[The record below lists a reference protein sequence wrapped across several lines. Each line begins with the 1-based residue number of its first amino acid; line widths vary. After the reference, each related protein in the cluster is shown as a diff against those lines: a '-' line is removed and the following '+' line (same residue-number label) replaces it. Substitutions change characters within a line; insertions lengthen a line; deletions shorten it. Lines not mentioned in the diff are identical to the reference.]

1 MQDSI
6 YIKSTYGTTWPNGG
20 TESGQLRV
28 AIIGGGIVG
37 VAAALGLLRRNM
49 AVRLYEQADSFREIG
64 AGVAFT
70 TNAQTCMALLSPDIL
85 AAMKAVSTKNE
96 SPYYTYVDGYRCGP
110 NQTDDDDDLSETQL
124 YQLHAGTTGF
134 DACHRAHFL
143 DEMVKHVPEDMVE
156 FGKRFDTYTFDEK
169 LEEFTLRFEDGST
182 ATTDVVIGCD
192 GIKSRVRQILLG
204 EDNPASYPSFA
215 HQVAFR
221 GLVSMERAVA
231 ALGKDKAHNQ
241 CMHTGRDAHLLTFP
255 VAQHTLMNVVAFA
268 PAPEGWPHERMV
280 APATGDEVRAFFSG
294 WRPAVRAITN
304 LLLGLEDSRLDKWA
318 IFDTYDHPAPTYASG
333 GVCIAG
339 DAAHATSPHHGAGAG
354 MGIED
359 ALALATA
366 LELTLETMQGDGSR
380 SKSAT
385 VAAALAA
392 YDAVRR
398 ERTQWLVRSSREV
411 SKTYE
416 WANPDC
422 GADPEKC
429 LRDIEWR
436 AHKIWHFDIEGMLA
450 EAKTAFRRFLSAAI
464 ANIRSRSV
472 LLKAVSEILVRFD
485 RYGSDG
491 PIGYGVFGFGPTALA
506 LIRYGRGRKKAYLD
520 RSQSG
525 FGLVEISRPIQ

>member
-1 MQDSI
+1 MQENTNINGAHDGNSDS
-6 YIKSTYGTTWPNGG
+6 NGVTG
-20 TESGQLRV
+20 SCQLRV

-37 VAAALGLLRRNM
+37 VAMALGLLRRNM
-49 AVRLYEQADSFREIG
+49 AVRLYEQAGNFREIG

-110 NQTDDDDDLSETQL
+110 DQTDDDNDMRETQL

-143 DEMVKHVPEDMVE
+143 DEMVKHMPEGVVA
-156 FGKRFDTYTFDEK
+156 FRKRFETYAFDED

-182 ATTDVVIGCD
+182 ATADVVIGCD
-192 GIKSRVRQILLG
+192 GIKSRVRQVLLG
-204 EDNPASYPSFA
+204 EDNPASYPGFA

-231 ALGKDKAHNQ
+231 TLGKDKAHNQ
-241 CMHTGRDAHLLTFP
+241 CMHTGPGAHLLNFP

-268 PAPEGWPHERMV
+268 PAPGDWVHERMV
-280 APATGDEVRAFFSG
+280 APAGEDELPAAFAG
-294 WRPAVRAITN
+294 WRPAVRAIVG
-304 LLLGLEDSRLDKWA
+304 LLQELEEGRLDKWA
-318 IFDTYDHPAPTYASG
+318 IFDTYEHPAPTYASG

-359 ALALATA
+359 ALALATVLDLA
-366 LELTLETMQGDGSR
+366 AKTMQGGDGSKTKR
-380 SKSAT
+380 AT

-411 SKTYE
+411 SKTQQVGCQVLSHQPQDGISE
-416 WANPDC
+416 VIIV
-422 GADPEKC
+422 KC
-429 LRDIEWR
+429 PV
-436 AHKIWHFDIEGMLA
+436 EG
-450 EAKTAFRRFLSAAI
+450 
-464 ANIRSRSV
+464 
-472 LLKAVSEILVRFD
+472 
-485 RYGSDG
+485 
-491 PIGYGVFGFGPTALA
+491 
-506 LIRYGRGRKKAYLD
+506 
-520 RSQSG
+520 
-525 FGLVEISRPIQ
+525 